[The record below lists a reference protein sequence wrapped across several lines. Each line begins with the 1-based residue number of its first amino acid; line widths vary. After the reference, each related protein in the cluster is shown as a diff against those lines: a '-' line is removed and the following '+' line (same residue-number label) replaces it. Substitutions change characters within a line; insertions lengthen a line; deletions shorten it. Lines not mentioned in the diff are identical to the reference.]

1 MRGGGMRGGG
11 MRGSGERG
19 GGMVGGGMGGGGMRG
34 GGMRGGGITR
44 RRMVSYECSVHFRYG
59 VTGVCTE
66 MGTAVSITW
75 WEGSLRWNRRR
86 NMWHLRFD
94 VETSQGSKTECRWV
108 SRILHPP
115 ELLICNQS
123 S

>member
-44 RRMVSYECSVHFRYG
+44 RRMVSYECSVHFRSG
-59 VTGVCTE
+59 VTGVCTQQSASRGGKE
-66 MGTAVSITW
+66 AYGGT
-75 WEGSLRWNRRR
+75 GG
-86 NMWHLRFD
+86 
-94 VETSQGSKTECRWV
+94 ETCG
-108 SRILHPP
+108 ILDSTLKRHKV
-115 ELLICNQS
+115 LKQNAAG
-123 S
+123 